1 MPNNRFN
8 RTTRAPGVANR
19 NRSPSL
25 GRTRSGITNRS
36 RSFSRFNEGFQHAPR
51 QALQRQALQR
61 QEPQRPTP
69 ENHFLVSP
77 AFNFTKAVQNTTEGA
92 KTKLKEAEMT
102 WELHSVDINA
112 IPGRLQAGGFHL
124 PPTVANQYPS
134 SSLTRCNKLVADREK
149 ELNRLYEARQ
159 VYESVFKDVC
169 KNVKP
174 MADEASDIVVTMLS
188 EEYSTH
194 ERKRTESA
202 STTKSC
208 SF

>member
-1 MPNNRFN
+1 MPNRYIRN
-8 RTTRAPGVANR
+8 TRAPSVAVR

-25 GRTRSGITNRS
+25 SRTRSAITNRS
-36 RSFSRFNEGFQHAPR
+36 RSMTRFNEGAQYAPR
-51 QALQRQALQR
+51 QEPQR
-61 QEPQRPTP
+61 QEPQRQAPG
-69 ENHFLVSP
+69 NHFLVSP
-77 AFNFTKAVQNTTEGA
+77 AFNFTKAVKNTTEGA
-92 KTKLKEAEMT
+92 KQKLKEAEMT
-102 WELHSVDINA
+102 WALHSVDIHA

-124 PPTVANQYPS
+124 PQTVANQYPS

-174 MADEASDIVVTMLS
+174 MADEASDIVVNMLS
-188 EEYSTH
+188 EEYSSH

-202 STTKSC
+202 STTRSC

>member
-8 RTTRAPGVANR
+8 RTTRAGGVANR

-36 RSFSRFNEGFQHAPR
+36 RSFSRFNEGFQHASR
-51 QALQRQALQR
+51 QAPQR
-61 QEPQRPTP
+61 QEPQRQAP

-92 KTKLKEAEMT
+92 KAKLKEAEMT
-102 WELHSVDINA
+102 WALHSVDIHA

-134 SSLTRCNKLVADREK
+134 SSLTQCNKLVADREK

-174 MADEASDIVVTMLS
+174 MADEASDIVVTMMS

-202 STTKSC
+202 STTRSC

>member
-1 MPNNRFN
+1 MPNNRYN
-8 RTTRAPGVANR
+8 RTTRAPSVANR

-36 RSFSRFNEGFQHAPR
+36 RSFTRFNEGFQHAPR
-51 QALQRQALQR
+51 QEPQR
-61 QEPQRPTP
+61 QEPQRQAP

-77 AFNFTKAVQNTTEGA
+77 AFNFTKAVKNTTEGA
-92 KTKLKEAEMT
+92 KEKLKEAEMT
-102 WELHSVDINA
+102 WALHSVDIHA

-124 PPTVANQYPS
+124 PQTVANQYPS

-174 MADEASDIVVTMLS
+174 MVDQASDIVVNMLS
-188 EEYSTH
+188 EEYSSH

-202 STTKSC
+202 STTRSC